1 MAYNQ
6 PTGSMGTLPS
16 KTASYNDWM
25 KTMKGAETTLTGAA
39 NAFAPGGS
47 YGAGAN
53 AIIQGQS
60 QQAQASALSN
70 LVSTGMSSGTNALGA
85 KARISADATKARL
98 SVADERSKMYANVLT
113 QLAGLKQNM
122 AGGQLNWAELNQRG
136 NIANEQMNLQ
146 KWLTTTNNAMRM
158 PQDQGAGGGLPAFNT
173 GGYNPWG
180 PTTKGDPNYNLEEGN
195 TGSTGM
201 TPSV

>member
-1 MAYNQ
+1 MANGKA
-6 PTGSMGTLPS
+6 TVTNN
-16 KTASYNDWM
+16 TAVNYGDWM

-39 NAFAPGGS
+39 TAFAPGGS

-53 AIIQGQS
+53 AIIQDQS

-85 KARISADATKARL
+85 KARISADATKAKL
-98 SVADERSKMYANVLT
+98 GVADERSKMYANVLT

-122 AGGQLNWAELNQRG
+122 AGGQLNWAQLNQQ
-136 NIANEQMNLQ
+136 NNLANSQMDMQ
-146 KWLTTTNNAMRM
+146 KWLNTTNNAMRM
-158 PQDQGAGGGLPAFNT
+158 PQDQGAGGGLPAFTT

-180 PTTKGDPNYNLEEGN
+180 PTTKGDPNYSLENPTSGGAGQQVQGV
-195 TGSTGM
+195 TR
-201 TPSV
+201 